1 MLTRIV
7 VGVVGAAAYIYI
19 NFATN
24 GLPFA
29 LGVALFS
36 MIGALELYRAVKSQ
50 GVSPASFSAA
60 WPASCSNMPPG
71 RTTAKSL
78 RRTCLPC

>member
-7 VGVVGAAAYIYI
+7 VGVLGGAAYIYI

-36 MIGALELYRAVKSQ
+36 VIGALELYRAVKNQGGEPSQ
-50 GVSPASFSAA
+50 FLG
-60 WPASCSNMPPG
+60 CLG
-71 RTTAKSL
+71 L
-78 RRTCLPC
+78 RRFPVRGLDL